1 LRTFFLCLLLASAS
15 LAQQAASPK
24 ELTIEQIYAP
34 GGITGRAPEF
44 VRWSPDGKR
53 VAYVQRDDAGK
64 HAQLFALDAATGKS
78 AVLVS
83 EEKMQS
89 LVPPL
94 ASIKNQITR
103 DEITRYGVA
112 AYQWAP
118 DSKHLLFNAHGQL
131 WYYDLETGTATALA
145 TGASDPKFSRD
156 GGRVSYLHGHDLYVQ
171 ELGKRALRRLTRD
184 GGADLLNGEV
194 DWVYKEELDVR
205 SNYFWSPGGGQIA
218 FLQMNESGVPTY
230 PITEFLG
237 DHVTLENTRYPQ
249 AGDPNPAV
257 RLGVVSTKG
266 GKLRWID
273 LPGGDLY
280 IPRFGW
286 VRDGLLWAEV
296 LNRAQNQLDLYF
308 ADAATGRVR
317 LMLRETD
324 PRWIDVNDDFQVLS
338 PGDEFLWK
346 SWRSGHSHLYLYQ
359 FSTDQPLASDALLV
373 RALTSGDWEVSGV
386 DTVDEAAGLVYF
398 TANKDDPRQQQL
410 YRVKLDGS
418 GLERVS
424 REPGTHT
431 AAFAP
436 TLRFYVDTWSALM
449 TPPCMSLCDTT
460 GACRQFWTSRDVAPF
475 HLVAPQWVNFKAA
488 DGTTTLYG
496 MLMLPPNASAETK
509 VPLILNPYGGPQ
521 GQVVKDAW
529 GGPNWLF
536 DNYMAQHGFAILQVD
551 NRGMGGRGRDFAAA
565 TQYRFGE
572 VALADQLAAL
582 HQALAQFPVLDSSR
596 VGFWG
601 WSFGGYMTTYAL
613 THSDAFKA
621 GVAVAP
627 VTNWRLYDSI
637 YTERYMGLP
646 QEHAEDYLRTSTTTS
661 AGDLHGSLLIAH
673 GTSDDNVHFQNTVQF
688 VQALIKAGKSY
699 DLQLYPGKTHSISG
713 ATDRDQL
720 FHRIQEQ
727 FTRELMGK

>member
-1 LRTFFLCLLLASAS
+1 MRTFFLCLLLTAAS
-15 LAQQAASPK
+15 LAQQAAPPT
-24 ELTIEQIYAP
+24 ELTIEKIYAH

-44 VRWSPDGKR
+44 VKWSPDGQR
-53 VAYVQRDDAGK
+53 LSYVQRDDSGK
-64 HAQLFALDAATGKS
+64 HAQLFYVDPATAQP
-78 AVLVS
+78 AVLVG
-83 EEKMQS
+83 EEKLRS
-89 LVPPL
+89 LAPPL
-94 ASIKNQITR
+94 AAVKNEITR
-103 DEITRYGVA
+103 DELTRYGVA

-131 WYYDLETGTATALA
+131 WYYDLATGTSTALA

-156 GGRVSYLHGHDLYVQ
+156 GARVAYLRDHDLVVQ
-171 ELGKRALRRLTRD
+171 DLRKRASRRLTRD
-184 GGADLLNGEV
+184 GGPKLLNGEV

-205 SNYFWSPGGGQIA
+205 SNYFWSPDGGQIA
-218 FLQMNESGVPTY
+218 FLQMNETAVPTY
-230 PITEFLG
+230 PVTEFLG
-237 DHVTLENTRYPQ
+237 DHVTLEDTRYPQ

-257 RLGVVSTKG
+257 RLAVVSTTG
-266 GKLRWID
+266 GKPRWID

-308 ADAATGRVR
+308 ADANTGRVR

-324 PRWIDVNDDFQVLS
+324 PHWIEVNDDFQVLS
-338 PGDEFLWK
+338 SGDAFLWK
-346 SWRSGHSHLYLYQ
+346 SWRTGHHHLYLYSFDKQ
-359 FSTDQPLASDALLV
+359 APLASDARLE

-386 DTVDEAAGLVYF
+386 DTVDDAAGIVYF

-410 YRVKLDGS
+410 YRVHLDGT

-424 REPGTHT
+424 REPGTH
-431 AAFAP
+431 AATFAP
-436 TLRFYVDTWSALM
+436 APRYYVDTYSALL
-449 TPPCMSLCDTT
+449 TPPRLSLCDTT
-460 GACRQFWTSRDVAPF
+460 GACRQIWASHDVAPF
-475 HLVAPQWVNFKAA
+475 HLVTPQWVNFKAA
-488 DGTTTLYG
+488 DGSTTLYG
-496 MLMLPPNASAETK
+496 MLMLPPGATGK

-551 NRGMGGRGRDFAAA
+551 NRGMGARGRQFAAA

-582 HQALAQFPVLDSSR
+582 HQALAQFPALDANR

-601 WSFGGYMTTYAL
+601 WSFGGYMTTFAL
-613 THSDAFKA
+613 THSDAFRA

-646 QEHAEDYLRTSTTTS
+646 QEHEQDYLRTSTTTS
-661 AGDLHGSLLIAH
+661 AADLRGRLLIAH
-673 GTSDDNVHFQNTVQF
+673 GSSDDNVHFQNTVQF
-688 VQALIKAGKSY
+688 VEALIKAGKPY

-713 ATDRDQL
+713 PEDRGQL

-727 FTRELMGK
+727 FTRELMGTGQ